1 MPEADHVFGSRE
13 KLDATTWQGMT
24 ETAPRIAVG
33 DIQTAT
39 PAALPAVSHFPG
51 RPRAYLEIQ
60 QGCDHRCT
68 FSILPYGRGPSR
80 SLPPGVV
87 VAQAR
92 PLAARGHR
100 DFVQYG
106 RGAWRER

>member
-1 MPEADHVFGSRE
+1 
-13 KLDATTWQGMT
+13 MT

-39 PAALPAVSHFPG
+39 PAALPAVRHFPG

-68 FSILPYGRGPSR
+68 FCIIPYSRGPSR
-80 SLPPGVV
+80 SLTPGVV
-87 VAQAR
+87 VEQAR
-92 PLAARGHR
+92 ALAALGSRALVLTGVALTSSGP
-100 DFVQYG
+100 DLPG
-106 RGAWRER
+106 RPHTGSASA